1 MCNGTRNVFSWIIL
15 ESTERACHRSSLSIT
30 LELKKQRLDEGSFP
44 RNLQKTCTASSR
56 SFTVCVKTR
65 QVSCLYVLT
74 RFQEL
79 STNRFSKMFR
89 LTAKAKA
96 PVRNEP
102 TSIHLLALPHALITA
117 VQVMTLGLTRLGS
130 VALIWSKSKHHPY
143 PGSAS
148 PLFVISFEKWHICN
162 FRCMYIFVFFSYSVS
177 KEVVGLKPF

>member
-1 MCNGTRNVFSWIIL
+1 MKV
-15 ESTERACHRSSLSIT
+15 
-30 LELKKQRLDEGSFP
+30 SFP
-44 RNLQKTCTASSR
+44 RNLQKTCKASSR

-130 VALIWSKSKHHPY
+130 VALIRSKSKHHPY

-177 KEVVGLKPF
+177 KEVVGG

>member
-15 ESTERACHRSSLSIT
+15 ESTERACHLISLSIT
-30 LELKKQRLDEGSFP
+30 LELKKQPVDEGFFSSEP
-44 RNLQKTCTASSR
+44 SKNLQSKFQKFHGLCKTTTS
-56 SFTVCVKTR
+56 
-65 QVSCLYVLT
+65 YILT
-74 RFQEL
+74 FFQEL

-96 PVRNEP
+96 PGRNEP

-130 VALIWSKSKHHPY
+130 IDMKEVQTSSVC

-162 FRCMYIFVFFSYSVS
+162 FRCMYI
-177 KEVVGLKPF
+177 